1 MIWGKVRVLNL
12 GWWDF
17 REKIRTENRFK
28 SAEGST
34 NTYRWRKQR
43 WQEGWPIMRFASCA
57 KRAAKRAGELQHVQ
71 KSNSG
76 AKLGATQGNTGLNTG
91 NGTGCC
97 CRTSGAALVSR
108 NVKKR
113 GKREKRYL
121 FFPPNK
127 RVRRTRGEMMS
138 NSDLTTLTAFHKG
151 HDAYSTY
158 PAPRGPASAGEGVN
172 STTAANWTYSSVT
185 VPCVSDKTWRLFS
198 LM

>member
-71 KSNSG
+71 KSDSG

-127 RVRRTRGEMMS
+127 SQTHSGRNDEQFRPHHAHCLSQRPRR
-138 NSDLTTLTAFHKG
+138 LQH
-151 HDAYSTY
+151 
-158 PAPRGPASAGEGVN
+158 
-172 STTAANWTYSSVT
+172 
-185 VPCVSDKTWRLFS
+185 VPCTTRWRAWVHRRRCQQHHS
-198 LM
+198 C